1 MNAAIIAQKRTKGLH
16 IDGPSRDFL
25 PIGAKLF
32 GKAAQQGDFL
42 GIARQFIG
50 GFQNERQL
58 AQRGMVHDALEC
70 LNTDEALADFLVAV
84 FVRAARVFESL
95 ICTARKRGN
104 PTTRSNSSSTPSR
117 SPTIS

>member
-50 GFQNERQL
+50 GFQNER
-58 AQRGMVHDALEC
+58 
-70 LNTDEALADFLVAV
+70 
-84 FVRAARVFESL
+84 
-95 ICTARKRGN
+95 
-104 PTTRSNSSSTPSR
+104 
-117 SPTIS
+117 

>member
-70 LNTDEALADFLVAV
+70 LNADEALADFLVAV
-84 FVRAARVFESL
+84 FVRTARVFR
-95 ICTARKRGN
+95 IVDMHCAQARQ
-104 PTTRSNSSSTPSR
+104 PHHAIEFLQHAIE
-117 SPTIS
+117 IS